1 MDREPSFGGDL
12 AGEFG
17 GSALGVDIYGCGEPF
32 DQATWTI
39 RVSGGGFIGRIE
51 LIASLPRDLRL
62 IVTDI
67 AGSVGM
73 E

>member
-32 DQATWTI
+32 DQAT
-39 RVSGGGFIGRIE
+39 
-51 LIASLPRDLRL
+51 PRLEVDCYRHCWFCRYGVNAVEFL
-62 IVTDI
+62 
-67 AGSVGM
+67 SVISIPR
-73 E
+73 